1 MAPALLTGCVWVIAA
16 TITAC
21 LPMKHQYI
29 PGIALLIAAP
39 LLLIWIGFSIGPLW
53 AVAGLA
59 AFLSMFRNPLK
70 YFWARLRGRKPEVP
84 E

>member
-1 MAPALLTGCVWVIAA
+1 MAPALLTGCFWVLAA

-21 LPMKHQYI
+21 LPMKRQYI
-29 PGIALLIAAP
+29 PGVALLVAAP
-39 LLLIWIGFSIGPLW
+39 FLLVWIGVSIGPVW
-53 AVAGLA
+53 ALAGCA

-70 YFWARLRGRKPEVP
+70 YFWARLRGHKPGLP

>member
-1 MAPALLTGCVWVIAA
+1 MAPALLFGCLWVIAA

-21 LPMKHQYI
+21 LPMKRQYV

-39 LLLIWIGFSIGPLW
+39 LLLIWIGVTVGAIW
-53 AVAGLA
+53 AVAGGA

-70 YFWARLRGRKPEVP
+70 YMWARARGQKPELP

>member
-1 MAPALLTGCVWVIAA
+1 MDPALLTGCFWVIAA

-21 LPMKHQYI
+21 LPMRLQYV

-39 LLLIWIGFSIGPLW
+39 LLLIWIGISTGPVW
-53 AVAGLA
+53 ALAGFA
-59 AFLSMFRNPLK
+59 AFLSMFRNPLR
-70 YFWARLRGRKPEVP
+70 YFWARLRGRKPEMP